1 VILGA
6 LTIVVLVAFLGLAL
20 DASYMYFHK
29 RTMQTA
35 ADAGAYAGA
44 LEKLRGTVDVTSAVK
59 KDTSLNGFKDGTNSV
74 TVDVNSPP
82 LTGPKTGDVNFV
94 EVIVTHAQPTW
105 FMQMLS
111 FNSIT
116 VKARA
121 VAGIGN
127 TSNGC
132 VYALNRDSSN
142 SNNGFFANGTTNSSF
157 SCGVYSNSN
166 FRAVG
171 GACVVTPTVNY
182 TSTYSNQSG
191 GTDCGPGNVGQG
203 VPIVDPLLN
212 KYSIPSYS
220 PCANQNGFKVN
231 NGTTVTI
238 PPGTYCG
245 GITIS
250 GSVTNVVFSPGQ
262 FILVGGGLSVSG
274 TNISGSGVT
283 FFNTYP
289 GTQSNKYS
297 QIDIH
302 GSGTVNLSAPT
313 TGAYAGLL
321 MYQDPRVVGSSNNGS
336 TVQGASAVYD
346 GIIYFPTTDLQYSGS
361 STTSATGTDGYTM
374 LIGYDIKING
384 NAKVNSDYSALG
396 GANPLQDALFA
407 E

>member
-1 VILGA
+1 M
-6 LTIVVLVAFLGLAL
+6 VVLVAFLGLAL

-59 KDTSLNGFKDGTNSV
+59 KDTSLNGFTDGTNSV
-74 TVDVNSPP
+74 AVTVNSPP
-82 LTGPKTGDVNFV
+82 LSGSKTGDANFV

-182 TSTYSNQSG
+182 TNTYNNQSG

-203 VPIVDPLLN
+203 VPIDDPLVN
-212 KYSIPSYS
+212 KFSIPSYS
-220 PCANQNGFKVN
+220 SCTATNFKVN

-245 GITIS
+245 GIAIT
-250 GSVTNVVFSPGQ
+250 GSVQNIVFSPGQ
-262 FILVGGGLSVSG
+262 FILVGGGLSVNGGANVSG
-274 TNISGSGVT
+274 NGVT

-289 GTQSNKYS
+289 GTQTNKYS
-297 QIDIH
+297 GISIN
-302 GSGTVNLSAPT
+302 GNGTVNLSAPT
-313 TGAYAGLL
+313 TGTYEGLL
-321 MYQDPRVVGSSNNGS
+321 MYQDPRVTWAANNGS
-336 TVQGASAVYD
+336 TVQGANAVYD

-396 GANPLQDALFA
+396 GVNPLQDALFA